1 MAAIARSRDSTGIA
15 KAVSSKSGRG
25 LPQQGI
31 RPCDLRLTTT
41 CTSHIFVLAHPHQI
55 FRTISMP
62 PGKTENISGGKPT
75 NLGLLRPTVAQQ
87 TSRYDINCNCNDN
100 IVSAECDLFSKC
112 EKCDPKKRNV
122 KWIMDSG
129 ASMAFTSNA
138 EACRRCVI
146 S

>member
-1 MAAIARSRDSTGIA
+1 MKYGPGSGWQKRMLDFEDEVDINTNWAY
-15 KAVSSKSGRG
+15 VSSF
-25 LPQQGI
+25 P
-31 RPCDLRLTTT
+31 LR
-41 CTSHIFVLAHPHQI
+41 A
-55 FRTISMP
+55 
-62 PGKTENISGGKPT
+62 NITLIDPSSVDRFGDP
-75 NLGLLRPTVAQQ
+75 VD
-87 TSRYDINCNCNDN
+87 SCIINCNCNDN